1 MIKSE
6 VMFFGTEEDQFFIE
20 IAHTQEYKS
29 GQIVGGDTF
38 LSKSISGGERF
49 GAILSDG
56 LGSGIRANV
65 LSTLTASMAMNYMLH
80 NRPLSD
86 SLSTIMDT
94 LPEDAGEKISY
105 ATCSMFDIDKS
116 GEAHIVE
123 YDNPDY
129 ILLRGSRHFE
139 TRKKSVKIKTRQG
152 VRSMLESRVMLFKG
166 DRLVFLSDGVTQSGL
181 GSSQHPAGWE
191 RGGVISFLEDFVAKH
206 PEVSAKELSK
216 VVMQKALH
224 NDFFIAK
231 DDITCA
237 VVYLR
242 APRRVLICTGP
253 PFDKGRDKEM
263 AQIFESYPGK
273 KVVCGGTTAQILSRE
288 LGKRISGD
296 GRQQVKAMLPST
308 AKMDGAEFVT
318 EGILTLGHLADLL
331 QNWREGDKIEESP
344 AGDILRLLLSND
356 VIDILMGTRINEA
369 HYDPSLPVEME
380 IRRNLVRRLKVLLE
394 GGNFMKRVRIKYI

>member
-1 MIKSE
+1 
-6 VMFFGTEEDQFFIE
+6 MFFGEEEDQFFIE
-20 IAHTQEYKS
+20 IAHTQEFKN
-29 GQIVGGDTF
+29 GQVVGGDTF
-38 LSKSISGGERF
+38 ISKSINGSNRF
-49 GAILSDG
+49 GAVLSDG

-86 SLSTIMDT
+86 SLSTILDT
-94 LPEDAGEKISY
+94 LPEDAGERISY
-105 ATCSMFDIDKS
+105 ATCSMFDVDKS

-123 YDNPDY
+123 YENPDY

-152 VRSMLESRVMLFKG
+152 NRLMLESRVMLFMG

-181 GSSQHPAGWE
+181 GSANYPSGWE
-191 RGGVISFLEDFVAKH
+191 RSGVVSFLEDYVSKH
-206 PEVSAKELSK
+206 PDVSAKDLSK
-216 VVMQKALH
+216 LVMQKALH
-224 NDFFIAK
+224 NDNFIAR

-242 APRRVLICTGP
+242 PPRRLLICTGP

-263 AQIFESYPGK
+263 ADAFDTYPGK
-273 KVVCGGTTAQILSRE
+273 RVVCGGTTAQILSRE
-288 LGKRISGD
+288 LSRRISGD
-296 GRQQVKAMLPST
+296 GRQQVKAMLPTT
-308 AKMDGAEFVT
+308 AKMDGAELVT

-331 QNWREGDKIEESP
+331 QNWREGTRLEESP
-344 AGDILRLLLSND
+344 AGDILRLLLQHD
-356 VIDILMGTRINEA
+356 IIDILMGTRINEA

>member
-1 MIKSE
+1 
-6 VMFFGTEEDQFFIE
+6 MFFGEEEDQFFIE
-20 IAHTQEYKS
+20 IAHTQEFKN
-29 GQIVGGDTF
+29 GQVVGGDTF
-38 LSKSISGGERF
+38 LSRSISGTDRF

-80 NRPLSD
+80 NRPLPE
-86 SLSTIMDT
+86 SLRTILDT

-105 ATCSMFDIDKS
+105 ATCSMFDIDRS

-139 TRKKSVKIKTRQG
+139 TRKRSLKINTRQG

-166 DRLVFLSDGVTQSGL
+166 DRLIFFSDGVTQSGL
-181 GSSQHPAGWE
+181 GSVNYPAGWE
-191 RGGVISFLEDFVAKH
+191 RSGVISFLEDFVSKH
-206 PEVSAKELSK
+206 PEISAKELSK
-216 VVMQKALH
+216 IVMQKALH
-224 NDFFIAK
+224 NDLFIAK

-263 AQIFESYPGK
+263 AYEFDNYNGK
-273 KVVCGGTTAQILSRE
+273 RVVCGGTTAQILSRE
-288 LGKRISGD
+288 LGRRVTGD
-296 GRQQVKAMLPST
+296 GRHQLKTILPST
-308 AKMDGAEFVT
+308 AKMEGAELVT

-331 QNWREGDKIEESP
+331 QNWKEGSKIEDSP
-344 AGDILRLLLSND
+344 AGDILALILQHD
-356 VIDILMGTRINEA
+356 IIDILMGTRINEA

-394 GGNFMKRVRIKYI
+394 GGNFMKKVRIKYI